1 MSAGNFLS
9 APPVEASDMKEAS
22 TMRKALALA
31 LLALAVAFAAA
42 CSSGDEEGASPP
54 QGAATGAAED
64 DQGAGSARTAG
75 GVPVSNDVP
84 AAKALPAIGPRII
97 QTASVRLS
105 LQRGRFQ
112 EAVDEARS
120 VVAGLGGF
128 VVSSSASQGTGR
140 RLVSGTLVVRVP
152 GRSYA
157 QAMRRLAEIGRVE
170 AREESGQDVSQE
182 FVDLESR
189 ARHLE
194 AVERQLLELLDRAE
208 SVASAL
214 AVQSRLNEVQLD
226 LEQTRGRL
234 RFLDDQV
241 SFATISLALHERG
254 PVPAAKDDGGWGI
267 VDAWETAG
275 HGFVAVVGWIFIALA
290 TAAPILVLLALAAL
304 LGRAA
309 LRRRIGPVW
318 RARLKSD

>member
-1 MSAGNFLS
+1 
-9 APPVEASDMKEAS
+9 MKEAR

-31 LLALAVAFAAA
+31 LLVLAVAFAAG
-42 CSSGDEEGASPP
+42 CSSGDEEGASGSVPEAAVTN
-54 QGAATGAAED
+54 GAATGEDQAAGGGSTEARGVAVSNELPAAE
-64 DQGAGSARTAG
+64 
-75 GVPVSNDVP
+75 
-84 AAKALPAIGPRII
+84 ALPGVGPRII

-105 LQRGRFQ
+105 VRSGRFQ

-128 VVSSSASQGTGR
+128 VVSSSASQGAGR

-152 GRSYA
+152 ERSYA

-182 FVDLESR
+182 FVDLQAR

-208 SVASAL
+208 TVASAL

-241 SFATISLALHERG
+241 TFATISLALHERG
-254 PVPAAKDDGGWGI
+254 PMVAAKDEGGWGI

-275 HGFVAVVGWIFIALA
+275 HGFVAVVGWIFVGLA

-309 LRRRIGPVW
+309 LRRRIGPAW
-318 RARLKSD
+318 RPRLKSD